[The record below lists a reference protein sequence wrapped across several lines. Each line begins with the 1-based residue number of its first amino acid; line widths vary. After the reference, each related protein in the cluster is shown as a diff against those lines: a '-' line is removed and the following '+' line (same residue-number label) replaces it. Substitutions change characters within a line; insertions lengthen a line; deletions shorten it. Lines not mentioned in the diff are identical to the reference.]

1 MDERAIRLLEEIR
14 DQQREHLELYREA
27 VKNQEGSIRMQA
39 EAVAMQRAAMRR
51 LIPAILVIVIV
62 LVLIWGIPFLSLFL

>member
-27 VKNQEGSIRMQA
+27 VKNQEASIRMQA
-39 EAVAMQRAAMRR
+39 EAVKMQRSAVTRVVPS
-51 LIPAILVIVIV
+51 IIILVIA
-62 LVLIWGIPFLSLFL
+62 LGALFALMHR